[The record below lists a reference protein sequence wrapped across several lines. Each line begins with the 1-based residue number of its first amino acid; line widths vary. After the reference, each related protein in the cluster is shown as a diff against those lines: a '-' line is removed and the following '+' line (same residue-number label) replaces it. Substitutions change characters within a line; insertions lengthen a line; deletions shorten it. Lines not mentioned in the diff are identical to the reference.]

1 MIDAF
6 DQGFRG
12 KFTGKDSWRSLL
24 LHIRYREVLMLQ
36 GPPLMGA
43 VLSLTRWTG
52 TSLVS
57 IGILFFAGFLL
68 VAHIW
73 SLNDWVELP
82 AERRNPMLGLSLS
95 LLVLSMLLFTYLG
108 RTTLLIATGVA
119 LLGFVYS
126 HPVIN
131 AKGRPVLSSV
141 THLAGGALHFLLGF
155 SVFSSI
161 GWKAVM
167 ISSFFTLVFT
177 AGHATQ
183 EVQDYE
189 EDRLHG
195 IRTNAV
201 VFGKTA
207 VFVTAFVGFAF
218 AYGDLALLS
227 LYGDLPPRLW
237 LIAVTLFPLHCYWSL
252 NAWRTGLR
260 PDGVGRLRNRYRVLF
275 ILIGIAIASG
285 IIWDSSAHH

>member
-1 MIDAF
+1 MIDACEQEF
-6 DQGFRG
+6 LDKMKGGEF
-12 KFTGKDSWRSLL
+12 WRALL
-24 LHIRYREVLMLQ
+24 LHIRFREVLMLQ

-43 VLSLTRWTG
+43 ALSLGHWTG
-52 TSLVS
+52 TALVS
-57 IGILFFAGFLL
+57 MGILFCAGFLL

-73 SLNDWVELP
+73 CLNDWVEFP
-82 AERRNPMLGLSLS
+82 AERRDPVLGLSLS
-95 LLVLSMLLFTYLG
+95 LLILSMGLFTYLG
-108 RTTLLIATGVA
+108 RTTVLIAIGVA

-126 HPVIN
+126 HPAIS

-141 THLAGGALHFLLGF
+141 THLAGGSLHFLLGY
-155 SVFSSI
+155 SVFSPI
-161 GWKAVM
+161 GLKAVM

-189 EDRLHG
+189 EDRRND

-207 VFVTAFVGFAF
+207 VFIAAFIGFVF

-227 LYGDLPPRLW
+227 LCGVLSPRLW
-237 LIAVTLFPLHCYWSL
+237 LMAAALFPLHCYWSL
-252 NAWRTGLR
+252 DALRTGLC
-260 PDGVGRLRNRYRVLF
+260 PEGVRRLRNRYRVLF
-275 ILIGIAIASG
+275 LLIGMAIVSG
-285 IIWDSSAHH
+285 IIYEMLR